1 MSGEKR
7 IYDAL
12 RDRDL
17 PQHKRILRECPII
30 IHRSPYAIIEHCQT
44 SKSKK
49 SNEKVFFNDS
59 AIITGLDDITDVN
72 KIYEDIMRV
81 FRPSKFDPQRRKKLD
96 TDPVLSMLAKNILN
110 SPSHKENQSIIS
122 SPRSKRF
129 PTLST

>member
-17 PQHKRILRECPII
+17 PQHKRILREYPII

-44 SKSKK
+44 TKAKK
-49 SNEKVFFNDS
+49 SNEKAFFNDS

-81 FRPSKFDPQRRKKLD
+81 FRPSKFDPQRRKKPD
-96 TDPVLSMLAKNILN
+96 TDPVLSLLAKNILN
-110 SPSHKENQSIIS
+110 SPSHKENQSIID

-129 PTLST
+129 PTLTS